1 MTPRFIENEG
11 NLFYSKLLLFRFLY
25 FLKKEFFVKIFLL
38 LSKQ

>member
-11 NLFYSKLLLFRFLY
+11 NLFYFKLLSFRFLY
-25 FLKKEFFVKIFLL
+25 FLKKEFFVKILLL